1 MVQALLFSLTN
12 SLRIWPTMKFSPTS
26 LPPLWFNAPFHF
38 VDKRHQTIA
47 TSLWLNPKFCIKT
60 IPETFEKSEAQCIAK
75 IHLVL
80 PKTYAP

>member
-1 MVQALLFSLTN
+1 
-12 SLRIWPTMKFSPTS
+12 
-26 LPPLWFNAPFHF
+26 LPPLWCNAPCHF
-38 VDKRHQTIA
+38 VDKGHQTIV

-60 IPETFEKSEAQCIAK
+60 IPKTLEKFGVQCIAK